1 MNMNMKATGTGTS
14 DHHHVVVDVDVGESI
29 SKAWPWDE
37 ERGSSNDA
45 ASALKP
51 QISSPSRLL
60 AQKLIVS
67 ASDSEELSL
76 QGEGKGSISSGSDED
91 GVVLTADKDEAEVVG
106 CSEANDEDD
115 HNDRG
120 VPTSNCV
127 GGSTNYKY
135 KFSLRE
141 CGFPD
146 MVEDVTATMSSD
158 LQDLKLRLLW
168 QEQEQ
173 EFMQ

>member
-1 MNMNMKATGTGTS
+1 MEKISMNMNMKASGS
-14 DHHHVVVDVDVGESI
+14 NAHDDVVVVDVGESV

-37 ERGSSNDA
+37 ESGSSNDA
-45 ASALKP
+45 ASASKP
-51 QISSPSRLL
+51 QISSPSRLR
-60 AQKLIVS
+60 AQKLIAS
-67 ASDSEELSL
+67 ASDSEKRSQGKDKEL
-76 QGEGKGSISSGSDED
+76 ISSDED
-91 GVVLTADKDEAEVVG
+91 GIVFNADEEAAEVVG
-106 CSEANDEDD
+106 CTEANDEDD

-135 KFSLRE
+135 KFSLSE

-158 LQDLKLRLLW
+158 LQDLKLRLW